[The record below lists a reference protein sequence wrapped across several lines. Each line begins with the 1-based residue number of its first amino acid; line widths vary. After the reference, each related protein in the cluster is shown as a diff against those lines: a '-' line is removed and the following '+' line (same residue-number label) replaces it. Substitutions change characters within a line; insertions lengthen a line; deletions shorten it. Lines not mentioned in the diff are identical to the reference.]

1 MGPWVHRGKPPS
13 NDTRI
18 RLGRDRP
25 GYRCHDVGV
34 QGELSGRERELAAV
48 DAFLERS
55 KRRPSVLTLTGPP
68 GIGKTVVWRE
78 ALRRA
83 GLHDYTVLSARP
95 GEAER
100 RLSFAGLTDLLRPMD
115 PAAFDSLVPVQHHA
129 IDVALMRAQ
138 ADPHVF
144 QQGAIPAAVLSLLE
158 GAAGTRPVI
167 IGVDDAQWLDQ
178 ETAGSLSYV
187 MRRLDGLPVGV
198 VLTVR
203 REGERPAT
211 FEFAVA
217 GDEREELEL
226 GPLSVASLHE
236 VLKRQLGQVLPR
248 PVLVRIANSSGGNP
262 FYALEIGRELARVG
276 VPPLGEPLPVPA
288 ELQTLVRSRMRRL
301 PNRTREALL
310 VAACL
315 SQPTTLSV
323 DADALAPAEDAGITR
338 IEAEGRVRFSHP
350 LLAAA
355 VRDSASPSRR
365 RAVHRLL
372 AELDLD
378 PEERARHAAFAAA
391 GPDESVACALDVAAE
406 HAASRGA
413 TSAAIE
419 LSRRAIEQTPSRS
432 DSARVRRVLSFA
444 KHSLFGGGD
453 VSEAKAALEEGL
465 STADDELRAELRLWL
480 AMVARGEG
488 RPQAGYPQ
496 LLTALLEAEDPRL
509 IARIHLQAMWMS
521 EWDPIRGLRHCDA
534 MLELLDPAADP
545 GLYSGGVLMQAYF
558 RLLSGQ
564 GADDEAV
571 QRGQAIEDAQVDPRE
586 RSPVPIIWPLLKDD
600 LASAV
605 SVHTKHLRWAHDIG
619 DQALE
624 MSMAW
629 YLGYLE
635 MWRGR
640 ARQAEEWASHLGR
653 LVEQCDP
660 SFSWGDNLLPTL
672 RGMLEARAGR
682 LEAAREAAEA
692 ALAHCRRI
700 GRAEEIPAREV
711 LGFVALSLDDAAGV
725 VDALAGPDEVLQE
738 LGQREPAQTRFHPD
752 LIEALIKLGEL
763 RRAEEVLGRFEE
775 RGRIFPRPWVLA
787 TGARCRA
794 LLLAAGGD
802 LDGAIAAAVEA
813 IRFHEQLDMPFERAR
828 TLLVQGQLL
837 RRRKERREARTTLH
851 EARSAFEALGAPI
864 WAERA
869 AAELQRIPVRR
880 STAELSVTEA
890 TVARLAATGLT
901 NRQIA
906 DRAFLSP
913 KTVEGNLARVYMKL
927 GIRSRAELG
936 RAIAERESRTGS
948 SAAEA

>member
-1 MGPWVHRGKPPS
+1 MP
-13 NDTRI
+13 
-18 RLGRDRP
+18 L
-25 GYRCHDVGV
+25 
-34 QGELSGRERELAAV
+34 ELSGRERELTAV

-55 KRRPSVLTLTGPP
+55 KTRLSVLTLTGPP

-83 GLHDYTVLSARP
+83 GLCHYLVLSARP
-95 GEAER
+95 SEAER
-100 RLSFAGLTDLLRPMD
+100 RLSFAGLSDLLRLMD
-115 PAAFDSLVPVQHHA
+115 PEAFGSLVPVQHHA
-129 IDVALMRAQ
+129 IDVALMRAE
-138 ADPHVF
+138 ADAHVF

-158 GAAGTRPVI
+158 SAAAARPVI
-167 IGVDDAQWLDQ
+167 VGVDDAQWLDH
-178 ETAGSLSYV
+178 ETAGCLSFV
-187 MRRLDGLPVGV
+187 LRRLDRLPVGV
-198 VLTVR
+198 VVTVR
-203 REGERPAT
+203 REEERPAT
-211 FEFAVA
+211 FESAIA
-217 GDEREELEL
+217 GDERQELVL

-236 VLKRQLGQVLPR
+236 ILKRQLGQVLPR

-276 VPPLGEPLPVPA
+276 VPRLGEPLPVPA

-301 PNRTREALL
+301 PSRTREALL

-323 DADALAPAEDAGITR
+323 DADALGPAEEAGITR

-365 RAVHRLL
+365 RAVHRSL
-372 AELDLD
+372 ANLDPD

-391 GPDESVACALDVAAE
+391 APDESVASALDAAAE
-406 HAASRGA
+406 HATSRGA

-419 LSRRAIEQTPSRS
+419 LSRRAIEQTP
-432 DSARVRRVLSFA
+432 DGFDNARVRRVLSFA
-444 KHSLFGGGD
+444 QHSVFGGGD
-453 VSEAKAALEEGL
+453 VSDAKAALERSL
-465 STADDELRAELRLWL
+465 STLDDELRAELRLWL
-480 AMVARGEG
+480 AIVARGEG

-496 LLTALLEAEDPRL
+496 LLRALEEAQDPRL
-509 IARIHLQAMWMS
+509 TARIHLQAMWMS
-521 EWDPIRGLRHCDA
+521 EWDPIRGLSHCEA
-534 MLELLDPAADP
+534 MLELLDPATDP
-545 GLYSGGVLMQAYF
+545 GLYAGGILMQAYF

-564 GADDEAV
+564 GADDDAV
-571 QRGQAIEDAQVDPRE
+571 QRGRAIEDAEVDPRE

-605 SVHTKHLRWAHDIG
+605 TVHTKHLEWAHDIG

-640 ARQAEEWASHLGR
+640 ASRAEEWASHLER

-682 LEAAREAAEA
+682 FDSAREAAEA
-692 ALAHCRRI
+692 ALAHCARI

-711 LGFVALSLDDAAGV
+711 LGFVALSNGDFTGV
-725 VDALAGPDEVLQE
+725 VRELGPADEALQD

-752 LIEALIKLGEL
+752 LIEALITLGEL
-763 RRAEEVLGRFEE
+763 NRAGEVLERLEE
-775 RGRIFPRPWVLA
+775 RGRNFPRPWVLA

-794 LLLAAGGD
+794 LLSAAEGD
-802 LDGAIAAAVEA
+802 LDGAIASTLRA
-813 IRFHEQLDMPFERAR
+813 IRFHEDLEMPFERAR
-828 TLLVQGQLL
+828 TLLVHGQLL
-837 RRRKERREARTTLH
+837 RRRKERRRARTVLE
-851 EARSAFEALGAPI
+851 EAQSLFEQLGAPL
-864 WAERA
+864 WAGRA
-869 AAELQRIPVRR
+869 VEELQRIPVRR
-880 STAELSVTEA
+880 SPAELTVTEDA
-890 TVARLAATGLT
+890 VARLAATGLT

-913 KTVEGNLARVYMKL
+913 KTVEGNLARIYMKL

-936 RAIAERESRTGS
+936 RAIAEREARSRIPAG
-948 SAAEA
+948 EP